1 MAKCTSPQLT
11 APMGRHVAVPF
22 LHERKAEYVT
32 VELAEAICLTGCDQD
47 RREELDAFRL

>member
-1 MAKCTSPQLT
+1 MFP
-11 APMGRHVAVPF
+11 APVLSRPSGHHLLLAM
-22 LHERKAEYVT
+22 LHKMAEYVT